1 MLRNFG
7 RLRKGAQ
14 HRETPLIGALGE
26 KRNLAPFL
34 AHIEHLG
41 DPPAETLPFGMAAVK
56 RRESGIRPHR
66 EPARDN
72 GGDAHLGRLVHD
84 GAAVGNREAA
94 GEAEI
99 LGRVLAVGKEK
110 IIAQNAP
117 VNERNLVFLLTNAAE
132 VLAGMKRARP
142 AGGDKRS
149 DLIGGR
155 IGKAA
160 YCLDDAHALTPRPR
174 QPGAPCLDGLQS
186 PKPANS
192 VANALDATR
201 KEKGYTKFPGYRRGG
216 ETESAKNDL
225 QGGARQG
232 LRKDARPSER
242 ALGATDEG
250 AILDTTARFARV
262 NRDPNPSPP
271 EQEIARLRVALFRER
286 KDASA
291 TAARLRR
298 LGFSAACLPAI
309 EIEAKP
315 VRPQRSHYDAVIATS
330 DKAFHADGPL
340 DTSAPLYAVGART
353 GRAAEAR
360 GWRLALPPA
369 PDAEELIK
377 ALVSALKPEA
387 SVLYLAG
394 RDRKGDIEAALTGVF
409 ALEVIGAYAAKA
421 RDAWRPR
428 EAAALG
434 SCIAALHYSRRSASL
449 AASLAKAA
457 GAEASFLKLKHV
469 CLSRDVAKPLQAIG
483 ATHVA
488 IAETPNEAALFRTL
502 RQALGGFA
510 SLESSRI

>member
-1 MLRNFG
+1 
-7 RLRKGAQ
+7 
-14 HRETPLIGALGE
+14 
-26 KRNLAPFL
+26 
-34 AHIEHLG
+34 
-41 DPPAETLPFGMAAVK
+41 
-56 RRESGIRPHR
+56 
-66 EPARDN
+66 
-72 GGDAHLGRLVHD
+72 
-84 GAAVGNREAA
+84 
-94 GEAEI
+94 
-99 LGRVLAVGKEK
+99 
-110 IIAQNAP
+110 
-117 VNERNLVFLLTNAAE
+117 
-132 VLAGMKRARP
+132 
-142 AGGDKRS
+142 
-149 DLIGGR
+149 
-155 IGKAA
+155 
-160 YCLDDAHALTPRPR
+160 
-174 QPGAPCLDGLQS
+174 
-186 PKPANS
+186 
-192 VANALDATR
+192 
-201 KEKGYTKFPGYRRGG
+201 
-216 ETESAKNDL
+216 
-225 QGGARQG
+225 
-232 LRKDARPSER
+232 
-242 ALGATDEG
+242 LGATDEG
-250 AILDTTARFARV
+250 AIPDTTAHFARV
-262 NRDPNPSPP
+262 SRDPNPSPP
-271 EQEIARLRVALFRER
+271 EQEVARLRVALFRER

-377 ALVSALKPEA
+377 ALVGALKPEA